1 MSTTFRSHRRP
12 KSLVLGLGLL
22 GCVRG
27 GEAQVAAPE
36 AARSPA
42 PRVAPA
48 CAGAECEAQAQAA
61 LHEGRPA
68 DAIALFDRG
77 CAFGQASACARLAG
91 LVAGG
96 AAGARDPGRAVG
108 LYERACQ
115 LGAADACGAAAA
127 ILSEGSSVPADPGRA
142 LGLWVAG
149 CARQDAGACFAAGT
163 RLEAGTA
170 GAREPERA
178 AESFASACELG
189 HAMGC
194 YNAGVLLFRE
204 TGAQPGGNERAVGLY
219 GRACEGG
226 VADGCLRQ
234 GLAALRGL
242 GAPVDRKRAV
252 GLFTRA
258 CAGGAADGCAA
269 KEQVSRARGREVA
282 IALTTRVP
290 SFTIRG
296 LTVRDLACRMVETDA
311 MAVAEVVDGIAGQ
324 RAALDACAP
333 AGAVVPVTWSYQGG
347 HAGAIK
353 VERADK
359 KVAACV
365 RKAVSAARASQTAS
379 CTATLLIGAAEG
391 AQRELAA
398 RGGVGAGTG
407 S

>member
-1 MSTTFRSHRRP
+1 MTFWNHRRRSAP
-12 KSLVLGLGLL
+12 LVFGLGLVA
-22 GCVRG
+22 CVRG
-27 GEAQVAAPE
+27 GEAEVTAPE
-36 AARSPA
+36 VATSPA
-42 PRVAPA
+42 PVVARA
-48 CAGAECEAQAQAA
+48 CAGPECEAQAQAA
-61 LHEGRPA
+61 LHEGRSA
-68 DAIALFDRG
+68 DAVALFDRG
-77 CAFGQASACARLAG
+77 CALGQASTCTRLAG
-91 LVAGG
+91 LIAGG
-96 AAGARDPGRAVG
+96 GAGARDPGRAVG

-115 LGAADACGAAAA
+115 LGAAEACGTAATF
-127 ILSEGSSVPADPGRA
+127 LLEGSSVPADPGRA
-142 LGLWVAG
+142 LALLIAG
-149 CARQDAGACFAAGT
+149 CARRDAGACFTAGG

-170 GAREPERA
+170 GPREPERA
-178 AESFASACELG
+178 AESFASACDLG

-194 YNAGVLLFRE
+194 YNAGVLLFQE

-219 GRACEGG
+219 ERACEGG
-226 VADGCLRQ
+226 VAEGCLRQ

-258 CAGGAADGCAA
+258 CAGGATDGCAA
-269 KEQVSRARGREVA
+269 KEQVARARGREVA

-311 MAVAEVVDGIAGQ
+311 MAVAEVVDGLAGQ

-333 AGAVVPVTWSYQGG
+333 AGAAVPVTWSYQGG
-347 HAGAIK
+347 QAGAIK

-379 CTATLLIGAAEG
+379 CTATLLIGAADG

-398 RGGVGAGTG
+398 RAGVGAGAG